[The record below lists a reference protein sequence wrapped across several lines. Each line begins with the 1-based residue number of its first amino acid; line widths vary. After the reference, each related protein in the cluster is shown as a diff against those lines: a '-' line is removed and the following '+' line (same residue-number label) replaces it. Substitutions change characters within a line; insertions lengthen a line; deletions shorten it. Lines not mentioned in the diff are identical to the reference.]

1 MRLFLTFLVAVAALT
16 SGNMLVDADGPNR
29 AGIVVSFGDGRVES
43 VCVEF
48 DEAEISGAEL
58 LNRAGF
64 PVVSGSGGDSTAVCM
79 IDDTGCRNPADCWCR
94 CHGADCLYWSYH
106 TLEGG
111 DWRYSAVGSSQRRVR
126 DGDADG
132 WAWGKGGVGSGAKPE
147 PRTFD
152 EICPRIATSTP
163 LPASTSSP
171 AITPEWTSEVA
182 AATAAPLATVAVGQS
197 PSPPAATPTAL
208 STKLPAKATA
218 PATVNEDG
226 SGFPW
231 QLPAFAVLAVG
242 LLGTAAVLARRRS
255 RG

>member
-1 MRLFLTFLVAVAALT
+1 MRLFLTFLVAAVALT
-16 SGNMLVDADGPNR
+16 LGNVPVDADGPNR

-43 VCVEF
+43 VCIEF
-48 DEAEISGAEL
+48 DEAEISGSEL
-58 LNRAGF
+58 LSRAGF
-64 PVVSGSGGDSTAVCM
+64 SVVSGSGGDRTAVCM
-79 IDDTGCRNPADCWCR
+79 IDDMGCQNPADCWCR
-94 CHGADCLYWSYH
+94 CHGADCRYWSYH

-132 WAWGKGGVGSGAKPE
+132 WAWGKGGVGSGAEPE

-152 EICPRIATSTP
+152 EMCPDIAMSTP
-163 LPASTSSP
+163 PPASASSP
-171 AITPEWTSEVA
+171 AMTPEWTSEVA
-182 AATAAPLATVAVGQS
+182 AATAPSLAPVAVGQS
-197 PSPPAATPTAL
+197 PPPLAATPTAL
-208 STKLPAKATA
+208 STKPPAQTIT
-218 PATVNEDG
+218 PVTVKEDG